1 MTNIQN
7 IIAKHTGAKFDFEER
22 EREFISLADFV
33 KKHGEG
39 ATRID
44 AMFINKKSKF
54 GDAPVFYTTDYM
66 INMPKHLTPLVTD
79 LRQDNDVVDAINKGQ
94 LGFESYEYE
103 GINGDGY
110 SINLVEIEDKTK
122 GRAFDNVNDDGL
134 PFD

>member
-22 EREFISLADFV
+22 EREFISLSDFA
-33 KKHGEG
+33 KKHGEV

-44 AMFINKKSKF
+44 AMFINTKSKF

-66 INMPKHLTPLVTD
+66 INMPQHLTPLVTD
-79 LRQDNDVVDAINKGQ
+79 LRQDNDVVDAINNGQ
-94 LGFESYEYE
+94 LGFEAYEYE
-103 GINGDGY
+103 GKNGNGY

-122 GRAFDNVNDDGL
+122 GRAFDKVNDDGL